1 MHEEKPEE
9 RSLKTKNWLKSALN
23 GSQTRGPRAHCG
35 SVGYGCLPGFAPA
48 LPLSG
53 SAVWVGW
60 TELPR
65 PRCLRSGG
73 SDGSNICLQCRIVCV
88 KRSDRAR
95 PEAGAREAAAGAG
108 LSFSRR
114 PGGSVRGGLGETLH
128 RGSGS
133 RLLWCGGL
141 ARAREGQRERRV
153 DLRAGS
159 VRGGLGETRHRG
171 SGSRLL
177 WWRPGPGPGG
187 AEGAESGSQSRLRGG
202 WAVRGCP
209 PPLRLPC
216 PPCRLLSFLE
226 WHWPPGSWPAFHV
239 QRTIRAFMESPS
251 GS

>member
-73 SDGSNICLQCRIVCV
+73 SDGSNICLQCRIICV

-108 LSFSRR
+108 LNFSRR
-114 PGGSVRGGLGETLH
+114 PGGSVRGGLGETL
-128 RGSGS
+128 
-133 RLLWCGGL
+133 
-141 ARAREGQRERRV
+141 
-153 DLRAGS
+153 
-159 VRGGLGETRHRG
+159 HRG